1 MRISPLVVSAM
12 MLPAAARAAT
22 AVAKI
27 SGTASGSSI
36 SGTVTFEDV
45 KKGLKVTAKLAGLPP
60 GEHGFHIHE
69 FGSCEDAGKAAGS
82 HFNPLGSPHGHLTK
96 DGMKKAHAGDLGNV
110 TVDGAGN
117 AALEAVLPRESVTGG
132 KYDVAG
138 RAVVV
143 HEKADD
149 FGQPVGNA
157 GGRIAC
163 GTIALS
169 AN

>member
-1 MRISPLVVSAM
+1 MKILTLAALLVLIPL
-12 MLPAAARAAT
+12 AARAAT
-22 AVAKI
+22 AVASIK
-27 SGTASGSSI
+27 GTADNSPI
-36 SGTVTFEDV
+36 SGTVTFEDT
-45 KKGLKVTAKLAGLPP
+45 KKGLKVVAKLAGLPP

-69 FGSCEDAGKAAGS
+69 FGACSEAGKAAGG
-82 HFNPLGSPHGHLTK
+82 HFNPMNSPHGLVTK
-96 DGMKKAHAGDLGNV
+96 VGMKKAHAGDLGNI
-110 TVDGAGN
+110 TVGGDGTAT
-117 AALEAVLPRESVTGG
+117 LEAVLPHETVTGG

-163 GTIALS
+163 GVIGIS